1 MVEEYQPLI
10 HSDPGHTPRWGM
22 AIDVNR
28 CVGCQTCTIAC
39 KHWNN
44 TLPDIQW
51 RRVIDI
57 EQGEYP
63 DVQRQFLVTGCQHCE
78 EPPCVPVCP
87 TGATRQRDD
96 GLVTMDYDICIGCG
110 YCAVACPYQAR
121 TIAHEIEG
129 YYDGAITQQERA
141 VFDEGRIGVA
151 QKCTFCIDRVD
162 SGLDSGLTPG
172 VDPDATPACSAACIA
187 SAITFGDYNDPGS
200 NVSQLVRDNPMFQMH
215 EELGTDPQIK
225 YLYTTPAVPGREPE
239 TADVADDRLSDPANP
254 LVGRI
259 QKFWDWR
266 AAMNWMFGGVGSG
279 FVFAAWF
286 MSFWIPTEAA
296 PIYGL
301 WLSLAQFSGGGIMAT
316 GLFFVFL
323 KIGRKARFWR
333 AILRPHSSWM
343 TRELYVVVVFGL
355 AVLFGV
361 VTQHAVAQTVAALT
375 ALAFLICQAMILY
388 RGRGIPAW
396 RHKAMPWMILAT
408 GLLEGFAFLMLAF
421 AISIAL
427 LSIDQT
433 MTPFQVAIYG
443 DLVLP
448 TMQVASPILVFLA
461 AVNLL
466 LWRSY
471 VRTAAEK
478 GIGPLARQVLVG
490 VCRRLGVI
498 GYGLPMAL
506 HVIGLIAI
514 NTGQNGLPV
523 AAGVW
528 LIGSMLA
535 IIGGTYWKFMIVT
548 RASHQQGFEMPKQP
562 HRGSGKR
569 AAPPRM
575 DGTDMR
581 PGAPLYKNPI
591 GVG

>member
-10 HSDPGHTPRWGM
+10 HSDPDHTPRWGM

-121 TIAHEIEG
+121 TIAHEIKG
-129 YYDGAITQQERA
+129 YYDGTVTQQEKA

-239 TADVADDRLSDPANP
+239 AADVADDRLSDLANP
-254 LVGRI
+254 LVGRV

-266 AAMNWMFGGVGSG
+266 AAMNWMFGGIGSG

-286 MSFWIPTEAA
+286 MSFWIPTEVA
-296 PIYGL
+296 PIYGH
-301 WLSLAQFSGGGIMAT
+301 WLSLAQFVGGGIMAI

-333 AILRPHSSWM
+333 AVSRPHSSWM
-343 TRELYVVVVFGL
+343 TRELYVVVVFGI
-355 AVLFGV
+355 AVLSGI

-396 RHKAMPWMILAT
+396 RHKAMPWMIFMT
-408 GLLEGFAFLMLAF
+408 GLLEGFAFLMPAF
-421 AISIAL
+421 AISLAF
-427 LSIDQT
+427 LSIAQT
-433 MTPFQVAIYG
+433 MAPFQVAIYG
-443 DLVLP
+443 DLMLP
-448 TMQVASPILVFLA
+448 MMQVASLILVVLA

-466 LWRSY
+466 LWSSY

-478 GIGPLARQVLVG
+478 GVGPLARQVLAG
-490 VCRRLGVI
+490 VYRRLGVI

-528 LIGSMLA
+528 LTGSFLA

-581 PGAPLYKNPI
+581 PGAPLYRNPI